1 MSSATV
7 DSQQKETTITLPC
20 IASRDEWLQAR
31 LKLLTQEKEIMRAQ
45 DAVTAQRRELYG
57 RGAEVMLSTYHYLD
71 LTLLGRQRYVNEFP
85 SHDAYN
91 AAVG

>member
-31 LKLLTQEKEIMRAQ
+31 LKLLATRHLIPNFA
-45 DAVTAQRRELYG
+45 RRSPTNYG
-57 RGAEVMLSTYHYLD
+57 IRQ
-71 LTLLGRQRYVNEFP
+71 LTP
-85 SHDAYN
+85 
-91 AAVG
+91 